1 MKDEEYVFYQDIKEK
16 KSTARGAFHKK
27 GGSKSK
33 KCTLPHEYLGKKEIE
48 KMNGPIT
55 TWSMNKFY
63 KYPEFQSMPAD
74 IQEAYLTTLIKKY
87 RVGIGPIAKYVM
99 GCRNTSLFH
108 YIERQEYHKRIM
120 EITPPKTRPS
130 SIDVLVA
137 DVVSSGEVKTLSD
150 DIPSEEEISIHDG
163 RKIEDAV
170 KKAVNEAN
178 KKLAEESCV
187 SAGEVI
193 ADIRKS
199 LGVPSEESWAPV
211 TSGDDVV
218 TIKPL
223 PVPVERLNI
232 TMKGI
237 DLKRIADIL
246 SWFENEPATVT
257 LIVKEIPEYGE
268 EQKKKWL
275 AIWRKDADKD

>member
-33 KCTLPHEYLGKKEIE
+33 KCTLPHEYLSKKEIE

-63 KYPEFQSMPAD
+63 KYAEFKSMPAD

-87 RVGIGPIAKYVM
+87 RVGIGAIAKYVM
-99 GCRNTSLFH
+99 ECRSTSLFH
-108 YIERQEYHKRIM
+108 YIAKQEYHKRIM
-120 EITPPKTRPS
+120 EITPPKTWPS

-137 DVVSSGEVKTLSD
+137 DVVSSGEVRALSD

-163 RKIEDAV
+163 RRLEDTV
-170 KKAVNEAN
+170 KKAVEEVN
-178 KKLAEESCV
+178 KKLRDGQIELDYGPV
-187 SAGEVI
+187 KKDDDGRI
-193 ADIRKS
+193 KLDY
-199 LGVPSEESWAPV
+199 VPVEPEPTA

-218 TIKPL
+218 MIKPL

-237 DLKRIADIL
+237 DHKRVAYIL
-246 SWFENEPATVT
+246 SWFDNEPVTVT
-257 LIVKEIPEYGE
+257 LIIEEIPE
-268 EQKKKWL
+268 
-275 AIWRKDADKD
+275 

>member
-33 KCTLPHEYLGKKEIE
+33 KCTLPHEYLSKKERE

-63 KYPEFQSMPAD
+63 TWEEFKEMPDD

-87 RVGIGPIAKYVM
+87 CVGIRPIAKYVM
-99 GCRNTSLFH
+99 GCGNTSLFN
-108 YIERQEYHKRIM
+108 YIKKQEYHKRIM
-120 EITPPKTRPS
+120 EITPPRTWQS

-137 DVVSSGEVKTLSD
+137 DVVSAGEVRTLSD
-150 DIPSEEEISIHDG
+150 DIPSEPEIFIPDG
-163 RKIEDAV
+163 MAPGYTSDGTKVEDIIKEAEKI
-170 KKAVNEAN
+170 N
-178 KKLAEESCV
+178 KKLRDGQIELDYGPVEKDDD
-187 SAGEVI
+187 GRI
-193 ADIRKS
+193 KLDY
-199 LGVPSEESWAPV
+199 VPVEPEPAAA
-211 TSGDDVV
+211 SGDDVV
-218 TIKPL
+218 MIKPL

-237 DLKRIADIL
+237 DHKRVADIL
-246 SWFENEPATVT
+246 SWFDNEPVTVT
-257 LIVKEIPEYGE
+257 LIIEEIPE
-268 EQKKKWL
+268 
-275 AIWRKDADKD
+275 

>member
-33 KCTLPHEYLGKKEIE
+33 KCTLPHEYLSKKEIE

-63 KYPEFQSMPAD
+63 KYPEFRSMPAD

-108 YIERQEYHKRIM
+108 YIAKQEYHKRIM
-120 EITPPKTRPS
+120 EITPPKTWPS

-137 DVVSSGEVKTLSD
+137 DVVSSGEVKTLSED
-150 DIPSEEEISIHDG
+150 NPSEEYEVFVSDG
-163 RKIEDAV
+163 RKLEDTVKEAV
-170 KKAVNEAN
+170 MEEN
-178 KKLAEESCV
+178 KKL
-187 SAGEVI
+187 
-193 ADIRKS
+193 
-199 LGVPSEESWAPV
+199 
-211 TSGDDVV
+211 TSGDVAV
-218 TIKPL
+218 MVKPI

-237 DLKRIADIL
+237 DHKRVADIL
-246 SWFENEPATVT
+246 YWFDNEPVTVT
-257 LIVKEIPEYGE
+257 LIIEEIPE
-268 EQKKKWL
+268 
-275 AIWRKDADKD
+275 

>member
-33 KCTLPHEYLGKKEIE
+33 KCTLPHEYLSKKEIE

-108 YIERQEYHKRIM
+108 YIKKQEYHKRIM
-120 EITPPKTRPS
+120 EITPPKTWQS

-137 DVVSSGEVKTLSD
+137 DVVSSGEVRTLSD
-150 DIPSEEEISIHDG
+150 DIPSEEYEAFVSDG
-163 RKIEDAV
+163 RKLEDAV
-170 KKAVNEAN
+170 KKAVEEEN
-178 KKLAEESCV
+178 KKLCEGSTA
-187 SAGEVI
+187 
-193 ADIRKS
+193 
-199 LGVPSEESWAPV
+199 
-211 TSGDDVV
+211 TSGDLAVM
-218 TIKPL
+218 IKPL

-237 DLKRIADIL
+237 DHKRVADIL
-246 SWFENEPATVT
+246 SWFDNEPVTVT
-257 LIVKEIPEYGE
+257 LIIEEIPE
-268 EQKKKWL
+268 
-275 AIWRKDADKD
+275 